1 MDGKLNINVKYLG
14 AFTDA
19 AKSKEEICKI
29 ADPLLGSLIEHLLER
44 NGEKFR
50 ALLMDPATESLRGGI
65 TILVNG
71 HRRELQCKLSD
82 GDEVTLLTPIA
93 GGKSRARGIRS

>member
-1 MDGKLNINVKYLG
+1 MDRHLKIKVKYLG

-29 ADPLLGSLIEHLLER
+29 DVPSLGALIDHLLAR
-44 NGEKFR
+44 NGEKFDL
-50 ALLMDPATESLRGGI
+50 LLMDPATESLRGGI

-71 HRRELQCKLSD
+71 HRRELEYKLSD

-93 GGKSRARGIRS
+93 GGKGPARGISF

>member
-1 MDGKLNINVKYLG
+1 MDGNLNIKVKYLG
-14 AFTDA
+14 AFTDV

-29 ADPLLGSLIEHLLER
+29 AVPLLGALIDHLLER

-50 ALLMDPATESLRGGI
+50 ALLIDPATESLRGGI

-71 HRRELQCKLSD
+71 HRRELQHKLSND
-82 GDEVTLLTPIA
+82 DEVTLLTPIA
-93 GGKSRARGIRS
+93 GGKSPARGISS